1 MIEFEWKGFS
11 PAGGEFITKAD
22 EGHVLAAFMTGEE
35 AWAGAM
41 DNRQPRHAE
50 CYRTTPLVGFI
61 DEINVKRPFRR
72 RGVGSALLS
81 ATLEKFKELGVPAVY
96 LRAQPERPEWLVDLL
111 RFYWR
116 YGFEVEKDCVDL
128 GDTTLTL
135 KADLS

>member
-1 MIEFEWKGFS
+1 MIVYEG
-11 PAGGEFITKAD
+11 AGEFITKSD

-41 DNRQPRHAE
+41 ENRLPRHAE

-61 DEINVKRPFRR
+61 DEISVKRPFRR
-72 RGVGSALLS
+72 RGVGSALLL

-96 LRAQPERPEWLVDLL
+96 LRAQPEKPEWLVDLL

-116 YGFEVEKDCVDL
+116 YGFEIAKDCMDV

-135 KADLS
+135 RADLT